1 MRYVYLHGFASG
13 PRSRKAVA
21 FQSALAKKGVTLE
34 VPDLAQGDFEHLT
47 ISGQLAVVER
57 QLAGEPACLI
67 GSSMGGYLASLYAAS
82 HREVDRLVLLAPA
95 FGFSTRWQELL
106 GPEQLRAWGQTG
118 TIEVFHY
125 GQNALCP
132 LDYGLHEDALR
143 FPALPDFP
151 QAAHIYHGIHDA
163 VVPVSLSRECVRQHQ
178 LCQLTEFDS
187 DHELL
192 NVLDQIT
199 ECAVPFLNR
208 DLA

>member
-57 QLAGEPACLI
+57 QLDGEPARLI
-67 GSSMGGYLASLYAAS
+67 GSSMGGYLASLYASS
-82 HREVDRLVLLAPA
+82 HREVDRLILLAPA

-106 GPEQLRAWGQTG
+106 GVEQLSVWRQTG

-125 GQNALCP
+125 GDNALRA
-132 LDYGLHEDALR
+132 LDYGLYEDARR

-151 QAAHIYHGIHDA
+151 QSARIFHGIHDS
-163 VVPVSLSRECVRQHQ
+163 VVPVSLSRECARLHQ
-178 LCQLTEFDS
+178 NCQLSELDS

-192 NVLDQIT
+192 NVLEHIT
-199 ECAVPFLNR
+199 ATAVPFLTPE
-208 DLA
+208 LA